1 MACMIKN
8 KYQITYVLDLSPGCQ
23 ELIDCG
29 MLSGCHDFPNFLT
42 FDLLLLPSLGLNRLD
57 VFSSTTKTTEIS
69 RCANCREQMEK
80 KSDD

>member
-29 MLSGCHDFPNFLT
+29 MLSGCHDFPHFWFTSIAFSRFKSPGCLFVNYQNHRNF
-42 FDLLLLPSLGLNRLD
+42 
-57 VFSSTTKTTEIS
+57 
-69 RCANCREQMEK
+69 
-80 KSDD
+80 

>member
-29 MLSGCHDFPNFLT
+29 MLSGCHDFLT
-42 FDLLLLPSLGLNRLD
+42 FDLLLLSSLGLNRLD

-69 RCANCREQMEK
+69 RNANSREQMEK